1 MKQAKADA
9 LHYFLR
15 VVYLCVGLLIMA
27 VGVGFSIRADL
38 GTSPISSVPYT
49 LSLLCA
55 PLTVGEITIL
65 MHCVFILIQILLL
78 RRRYELLQLL
88 QLPVAVVFGVL
99 TDFGVWLTEQI
110 PCDAY
115 WQQWILCLV
124 GVVLVAVGVS
134 IEVTAQVVTLA
145 GEGLVLAICKAFP
158 KLKFG
163 TMKVAFDVTLVVIRL
178 RLRPC
183 RPAHARG
190 RARGHRRGRAA
201 RRDHRP
207 APQPPVRPVCGAGA
221 ACARSARHD
230 RRRKPV
236 FPCLK
241 CARPFAAPFKAS

>member
-163 TMKVAFDVTLVVIRL
+163 TMKVAFDVTLVVIACVCGLVGLHTLAGVREGTVAAAL
-178 RLRPC
+178 LV
-183 RPAHARG
+183 G
-190 RARGHRRGRAA
+190 TIA
-201 RRDHRP
+201 RRLNRP
-207 APQPPVRPVCGAGA
+207 FGRFAAQVLHVPAAPGTAGA
-221 ACARSARHD
+221 ANPSSHA
-230 RRRKPV
+230 
-236 FPCLK
+236 
-241 CARPFAAPFKAS
+241 